1 MRKIH
6 VEKVKAFTPLLSD
19 FFSYIIYN
27 FYQHKKTSN
36 MKSGRKITGEE
47 EEKGQERKRKK
58 ERTGKEKKKDRKG
71 KEKGKER
78 KRKRKTKRELVANLN
93 SMRFYCSI
101 MNRYPP

>member
-47 EEKGQERKRKK
+47 EEKGQERKRKRK
-58 ERTGKEKKKDRKG
+58 RKEKKKEN
-71 KEKGKER
+71 EKGISCKP
-78 KRKRKTKRELVANLN
+78 K
-93 SMRFYCSI
+93 
-101 MNRYPP
+101 

>member
-27 FYQHKKTSN
+27 FYQHKKTPN

-47 EEKGQERKRKK
+47 EEKGQERKR
-58 ERTGKEKKKDRKG
+58 KKDRKG